1 MSKQKEAVYTTTMN
15 VLNDMTIQFD
25 GNANAVVT
33 DEARAAIHSILCAG
47 FTDGNIPF
55 STKPSNADKLAN
67 PIKLSSYVS
76 GLISN
81 WYKKDVRLNGG
92 VKFSR
97 PAKAEASVAQLLDEA
112 ISANQ

>member
-1 MSKQKEAVYTTTMN
+1 MN
-15 VLNDMTIQFD
+15 VLNDMTIKFD

-33 DEARAAIHSILCAG
+33 DEARAAIHQILCQG
-47 FTDGNIPF
+47 FADNTIPF
-55 STKPSNADKLAN
+55 SEKPSNADKLSN

-81 WYKKDVRLNGG
+81 WFKKDVRLNGG

-97 PAKAEASVAQLLDEA
+97 KANTVAAELEQAIAS
-112 ISANQ
+112 NQ